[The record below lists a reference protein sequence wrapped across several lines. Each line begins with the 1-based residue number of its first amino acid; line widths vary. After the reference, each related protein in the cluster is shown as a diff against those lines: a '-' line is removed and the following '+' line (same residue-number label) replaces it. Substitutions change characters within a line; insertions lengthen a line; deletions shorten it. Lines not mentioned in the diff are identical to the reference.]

1 MMLDFKFLV
10 FVLIAISINTYS
22 QVYES
27 IEKSATEYFISLSNK
42 DSEVDSDLSKL
53 KEILFRNFDKTELES
68 KYQTSINDF
77 DSLKNHFNEY
87 EPTIKNISKDSALV
101 LFNQWYL
108 HFSNTFYNYADEKF
122 FSSNKTKIL
131 FFSTSMSCQCTLEM
145 CKKQT
150 IEILNLAREKN
161 MDYWIIDSYEHNDL
175 QIKYETFFAPSL
187 IVFDDKNEALHKIEY
202 QENMIEKL
210 TYYLDKNIH
219 ENSLRN

>member
-1 MMLDFKFLV
+1 MLFKFYLV
-10 FVLIAISINTYS
+10 VLVVLAVSVNTSS
-22 QVYES
+22 QVFES
-27 IEKSATEYFISLSNK
+27 IEETAAKYFISLSNK
-42 DSEVDSDLSKL
+42 GSDAENDLL
-53 KEILFRNFDKTELES
+53 KIKKMLFKNYDKAELES
-68 KYQTSINDF
+68 KYDVSISDF

-122 FSSNKTKIL
+122 LSSNKTKIL
-131 FFSTSMSCQCTLEM
+131 FFSASMSCQCTLEM

-150 IEILNLAREKN
+150 IEILNLEREKN

-187 IVFDDKNEALHKIEY
+187 IVFDSHNNVLYKIEY
-202 QENMIEKL
+202 DEKMIEKL
-210 TYYLDKNIH
+210 AYYLDKNIH